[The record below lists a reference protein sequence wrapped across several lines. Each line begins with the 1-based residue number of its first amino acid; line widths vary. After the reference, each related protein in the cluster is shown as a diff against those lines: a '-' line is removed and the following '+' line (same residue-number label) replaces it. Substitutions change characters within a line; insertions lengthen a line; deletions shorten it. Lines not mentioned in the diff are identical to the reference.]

1 MTIRRSKPEKTLG
14 DYVAIAISPVLIMS
28 LVGSLVFF
36 LLKLSYQGDY
46 EGRLQWTLFW
56 FVFASVLVSRI
67 SIEQGIASA
76 SGYGMAL
83 AAVTG
88 VWLLRFVDFV
98 LGAWCLLAVVW
109 WCTSKLTWD
118 CTLINDDED
127 ASGEGLLQA
136 AGLDRSSSLEQDLS
150 DDDAKRRGKSA
161 SFDQKQ
167 RPESRGGTVSWW
179 RRFLRNRSE
188 TKGKGQPHAP
198 GLWVVFFSLAALPLF
213 GFGQALLPESD
224 PAGRRYGF
232 QLLVIYVASAL
243 GLLLTTSFLGLR
255 RYLRQR
261 HLQMPAA
268 MAGAWVGLGTT
279 LTVVTLFF
287 CILLPRPD
295 AAYSLPA
302 LVPRIVSV
310 IQRASDYA
318 FIRGGFGKGPG
329 RELKDSEG
337 DEGWIEESRGQ
348 SAEKDLQS
356 RGAKGNQVPRPGQSG
371 QPSQTSMTG
380 APTTNFLKWV
390 LYILFALLALYILK
404 RNWAGLVAALKKIL
418 QDFRNLWNQLFGR
431 IQGSAKLDQHA
442 AAEVPRKPRPFA
454 SFRNPFDLGTAQR
467 MTPAELLLYS
477 FDALQAWAGEQNMAR
492 RSDQTPFEF
501 AEILQENIP
510 SVSHGVRPVVQ
521 MYVELAY
528 ASQPP
533 APDGIARLEEL
544 WRLMTRP
551 AQSAPL
557 VSTS

>member
-14 DYVAIAISPVLIMS
+14 DYVAIAISPVLIMA

-76 SGYGMAL
+76 SGYGIAL

-88 VWLLRFVDFV
+88 LWLLRFVDFV

-136 AGLDRSSSLEQDLS
+136 AGLDRSSSPERELS
-150 DDDAKRRGKSA
+150 DDDAKRRGKNA

-167 RPESRGGTVSWW
+167 RPDSRGGTASWW
-179 RRFLRNRSE
+179 KRFLRNRSE
-188 TKGKGQPHAP
+188 RKGKGQPHAP

-213 GFGQALLPESD
+213 GFGQALLPEAD

-279 LTVVTLFF
+279 MMVVTLFF

-302 LVPRIVSV
+302 LVPRIVTA

-318 FIRGGFGKGPG
+318 FIRGGFGKGAG
-329 RELKDSEG
+329 RELKSTEG
-337 DEGWIEESRGQ
+337 DEGWVEESSAQ
-348 SAEKDLQS
+348 SPGKDLQS
-356 RGAKGNQVPRPGQSG
+356 RGAKQVPRPGQSG
-371 QPSQTSMTG
+371 QTSQTSMTG
-380 APTTNFLKWV
+380 PPTANLLKWI
-390 LYILFALLALYILK
+390 LYALFALLALYILK
-404 RNWAGLVAALKKIL
+404 RNWAGLMAALEKIL
-418 QDFRNLWNQLFGR
+418 QDLRNFWNQLFGR
-431 IQGSAKLDQHA
+431 TQKSARLDQQA
-442 AAEVPRKPRPFA
+442 ASGVSRKPRSFA

-501 AEILQENIP
+501 AEILQQNVP
-510 SVSHGVRPVVQ
+510 SLSDGVSPVVR

-533 APDGIARLEEL
+533 DPDGLARLEEL

-551 AQSAPL
+551 AESAAL
-557 VSTS
+557 VHTS